1 MSDSWRP
8 RGLYSP
14 WNCLGQNTGVGSQPF
29 PSPGDLPNPR
39 IEPRSAT
46 LQVDSCTKLSH
57 ISVLISLTDNVTS
70 ALIKFD
76 SINHKFLNKIVATL
90 FSSSR

>member
-46 LQVDSCTKLSH
+46 LQVDSLPAEHQGVSYFCL
-57 ISVLISLTDNVTS
+57 D
-70 ALIKFD
+70 KF
-76 SINHKFLNKIVATL
+76 N
-90 FSSSR
+90 